1 MLETIS
7 AGELCFGILEADFHR
22 PLVNG
27 KANRENIE
35 DAIVIGMMEKKLGYV
50 TQETVDIAIA
60 LVNDLLAIY
69 KVKE

>member
-7 AGELCFGILEADFHR
+7 AGELCFGILESDFHR

-27 KANRENIE
+27 KANRESIE

-60 LVNDLLAIY
+60 LVDDLLALY

>member
-7 AGELCFGILEADFHR
+7 AGELCFGILESDFHR
-22 PLVNG
+22 PLVTG

-60 LVNDLLAIY
+60 LVDDLLALY